1 LKNDNTYSAEVLGTK
16 NVCWNLQK
24 SIYNKILRLF
34 ETLES
39 SESDSVEQSSSEY
52 LGCNVSNSSGE
63 SIVCFQSKVLKISG
77 NLIEYKFD
85 KSKSIENEILK
96 TIPNKLSKKVL
107 PFIHKNN

>member
-1 LKNDNTYSAEVLGTK
+1 MKNDNTYSAEVLGTK

-39 SESDSVEQSSSEY
+39 SESDSVEQASSEY
-52 LGCNVSNSSGE
+52 LGCNVRNSSGE

-77 NLIEYKFD
+77 NIIEYKFD
-85 KSKSIENEILK
+85 KCKMIENEILK
-96 TIPNKLSKKVL
+96 TIPNRLSKTVL
-107 PFIHKNN
+107 PLIHKHF